1 MSFVSMGQC
10 YNKSRRGLSTVVTG
24 VIMLSAVA
32 VLGTAVVAWS
42 NSNLFTSQQ
51 ILNTQLSTNVNKIKE
66 SIVIENIW
74 FKTGT
79 PKYINITLNNV
90 GTIGLN
96 VTSIKLDNK
105 TDGTIEST
113 TQTNDAV
120 LPGKTKSYQI
130 QFAWQPSIPVKIFI
144 TTARDN
150 IFTTEES
157 P

>member
-1 MSFVSMGQC
+1 MGPH
-10 YNKSRRGLSTVVTG
+10 YNRSKRGLSTVVTG

-32 VLGTAVVAWS
+32 VLGTAIVAWS
-42 NSNLFTSQQ
+42 NSNLFTQQ
-51 ILNTQLSTNVNKIKE
+51 QLLTTQLSTNVNKIKE
-66 SIVIENIW
+66 SVVIENVW
-74 FKTGT
+74 FKTGS

-113 TQTNDAV
+113 TVTNNAV

-130 QFAWQPSIPVKIFI
+130 QFAWQSGTPVKIFI

-150 IFTTEES
+150 IFTTEDS

>member
-1 MSFVSMGQC
+1 MVS
-10 YNKSRRGLSTVVTG
+10 YHNRSKRGLSTVVTG
-24 VIMLSAVA
+24 VMMLSAVA
-32 VLGTAVVAWS
+32 VLGTAIVAWS

-51 ILNTQLSTNVNKIKE
+51 VLNTQLVTSVNKIKE
-66 SIVIENIW
+66 SLVIENVW
-74 FKTGT
+74 FQTGS

-96 VTSIKLDNK
+96 VTSIKIDNK
-105 TDGTIEST
+105 TDGTIDQIN
-113 TQTNDAV
+113 QTNNAV
-120 LPGKTKSYQI
+120 LPGKTQSYKI
-130 QFAWQPSIPVKIFI
+130 KFGWQSNVPIKILI

>member
-1 MSFVSMGQC
+1 MCWMKQRH
-10 YNKSRRGLSTVVTG
+10 NRSRRGLSTVVTG

-32 VLGTAVVAWS
+32 VLGTAIVAWS
-42 NSNLFTSQQ
+42 NSNLFSQQ
-51 ILNTQLSTNVNKIKE
+51 QVLSTQLSTNVNKIKE
-66 SIVIENIW
+66 SIVIENVW

-96 VTSIKLDNK
+96 VTTIKIDNK
-105 TDGTIEST
+105 TDGTIDQIN
-113 TQTNDAV
+113 QTNDAV

-130 QFAWQPSIPVKIFI
+130 KFGWQTNIPIKIFI

-150 IFTTEES
+150 IFTTEDS

>member
-1 MSFVSMGQC
+1 MGL
-10 YNKSRRGLSTVVTG
+10 NHNRSKRGLSTVVTG

-42 NSNLFTSQQ
+42 NSNLFANQQ
-51 ILNTQLSTNVNKIKE
+51 VLNTQLATNVNKIKE
-66 SIVIENIW
+66 SVVIENVW
-74 FKTGT
+74 FKTGA

-96 VTSIKLDNK
+96 VTSIKIDNK
-105 TDGTIEST
+105 TDGTIDQIN
-113 TQTNDAV
+113 QTNDAV
-120 LPGKTKSYQI
+120 LPGKTQSYQI
-130 QFAWQPSIPVKIFI
+130 KFGWQPSVPIKIFI

-150 IFTTEES
+150 IFTAEES

>member
-1 MSFVSMGQC
+1 MVEHH
-10 YNKSRRGLSTVVTG
+10 KRTKRGLSTVVTG

-42 NSNLFTSQQ
+42 NSNLFTNQQ
-51 ILNTQLSTNVNKIKE
+51 ILNTQLATNVNKIKE
-66 SIVIENIW
+66 SVVIENVW
-74 FKTGT
+74 FQTGS

-96 VTSIKLDNK
+96 ITSIKIDNK
-105 TDGTIEST
+105 TDGTIDQT
-113 TQTNDAV
+113 TMVKDPI
-120 LPGKTKSYQI
+120 LPHKTKSYRI
-130 QFAWQPSIPVKIFI
+130 QFNWQSNVPIKFFI